1 MMTHLYTYRCRSHE
15 ETTENKKVA
24 GLLGVLMRCCVYL
37 GIDETLTRD
46 RVRYLLTEAEV
57 QEVLVAGSA
66 FDLPLCKTVDVLGL
80 PERPFS
86 PPVRAAARPD
96 PDAYLM
102 YTSGSTGLPKAVRIT
117 HHQLLRLCRAFITD
131 WDSRMKPGDHALGL
145 IAYAWDMHLLDIF
158 MPLLQGAT
166 LQTLTEAERLDGSR
180 VAPYFADQRPRWC
193 QGTPTLYR
201 ALLSSGWDGLG
212 SGNLTCISSGEPLT
226 PPLAANLIPRCGSVV
241 NCYGLTEGT
250 IFQSFSFARDAEK
263 ITCGNSC
270 YPDPHY
276 GRTYVIVDGVALTP
290 SDSSGKVSGLPN
302 S

>member
-1 MMTHLYTYRCRSHE
+1 
-15 ETTENKKVA
+15 
-24 GLLGVLMRCCVYL
+24 
-37 GIDETLTRD
+37 
-46 RVRYLLTEAEV
+46 
-57 QEVLVAGSA
+57 
-66 FDLPLCKTVDVLGL
+66 VDVLSL
-80 PERPFS
+80 EEKPFT
-86 PPVRAAARPD
+86 PPVRAPARAD

-102 YTSGSTGLPKAVRIT
+102 FTSGSTGLPKAVRIT

-131 WDSRMKPGDHALGL
+131 WDSRMKTGDHALGL

-180 VAPYFADQRPRWC
+180 VAPYFADLRPRWC

-250 IFQSFSFARDAEK
+250 IFQSFCFARDAEK

-290 SDSSGKVSGLPN
+290 SDSSGKVGEVAFAGGMLPRRGYEN
-302 S
+302 APELTASKFIPDPTGWVSPRVSKNDCRYGKVMLTGDLGCWKNGCLVLAWPYR